1 MPPPAPGCS
10 LARPPPIQIVPPR
23 TRRPSTASG
32 KVRYVHEVGEL
43 GDDIDNFERM
53 RGLTMAAEGLPEWDT
68 DVVTTRKSWAER
80 KDQVEHELRMEA
92 LAERF
97 KSGAHRPTR
106 GSQHDLDPCHRRP
119 VPVRPASAAPRP
131 LGLPVTDTARTD
143 ALLQSYI
150 DMHKESAE
158 QHNMALQEALLEK
171 IRVHKERT
179 QTRRNAQRSTMQL
192 RREASRD
199 FAVQL
204 QHPFFVKQARGPRE
218 RAAPPWACARPCT
231 LALPG
236 ESLAAHMTAVIACA
250 RHAPLPHTL
259 ATHARPAHL
268 VDHPIHTGGDGA
280 ARAADAGR
288 VGGGAAAA
296 DLLRAAQA
304 RGDDAAAGQG
314 PQKRRAVRRRQAGA
328 RRDRTLPDAAC
339 GGWLRVRHLERAP
352 ERVRVAAEVVGSRG
366 HRGRRER
373 AAAAHAVW
381 VSVSP
386 PGWGGQQWVW
396 VQEGTSASCVRMFQS
411 G

>member
-204 QHPFFVKQARGPRE
+204 QHPFFVKQARAPRAWDGPCRDL
-218 RAAPPWACARPCT
+218 RFPPPPHPPHRAPPVVHTQCNPSDNKCHASIREVSAVHGAQDGVRRPHGACARPCT
-231 LALPG
+231 PRLAWG
-236 ESLAAHMTAVIACA
+236 EPCGTHDGRDRL
-250 RHAPLPHTL
+250 RAPRTL
-259 ATHARPAHL
+259 ATHACH
-268 VDHPIHTGGDGA
+268 
-280 ARAADAGR
+280 ARTPR
-288 VGGGAAAA
+288 
-296 DLLRAAQA
+296 
-304 RGDDAAAGQG
+304 
-314 PQKRRAVRRRQAGA
+314 
-328 RRDRTLPDAAC
+328 
-339 GGWLRVRHLERAP
+339 
-352 ERVRVAAEVVGSRG
+352 
-366 HRGRRER
+366 
-373 AAAAHAVW
+373 
-381 VSVSP
+381 SP
-386 PGWGGQQWVW
+386 G
-396 VQEGTSASCVRMFQS
+396 
-411 G
+411 

>member
-204 QHPFFVKQARGPRE
+204 QHPFFVKQARAPRE

-236 ESLAAHMTAVIACA
+236 ESLAAHMTAGIACA
-250 RHAPLPHTL
+250 RHARLPR
-259 ATHARPAHL
+259 THAPL
-268 VDHPIHTGGDGA
+268 T
-280 ARAADAGR
+280 
-288 VGGGAAAA
+288 
-296 DLLRAAQA
+296 
-304 RGDDAAAGQG
+304 
-314 PQKRRAVRRRQAGA
+314 
-328 RRDRTLPDAAC
+328 
-339 GGWLRVRHLERAP
+339 
-352 ERVRVAAEVVGSRG
+352 
-366 HRGRRER
+366 
-373 AAAAHAVW
+373 
-381 VSVSP
+381 
-386 PGWGGQQWVW
+386 
-396 VQEGTSASCVRMFQS
+396 
-411 G
+411 

>member
-1 MPPPAPGCS
+1 
-10 LARPPPIQIVPPR
+10 
-23 TRRPSTASG
+23 
-32 KVRYVHEVGEL
+32 
-43 GDDIDNFERM
+43 
-53 RGLTMAAEGLPEWDT
+53 MAAEGLPEWDT

-204 QHPFFVKQARGPRE
+204 QHPFFVKQA
-218 RAAPPWACARPCT
+218 
-231 LALPG
+231 LP
-236 ESLAAHMTAVIACA
+236 
-250 RHAPLPHTL
+250 
-259 ATHARPAHL
+259 
-268 VDHPIHTGGDGA
+268 
-280 ARAADAGR
+280 
-288 VGGGAAAA
+288 
-296 DLLRAAQA
+296 
-304 RGDDAAAGQG
+304 
-314 PQKRRAVRRRQAGA
+314 
-328 RRDRTLPDAAC
+328 
-339 GGWLRVRHLERAP
+339 
-352 ERVRVAAEVVGSRG
+352 
-366 HRGRRER
+366 
-373 AAAAHAVW
+373 
-381 VSVSP
+381 
-386 PGWGGQQWVW
+386 
-396 VQEGTSASCVRMFQS
+396 
-411 G
+411 

>member
-204 QHPFFVKQARGPRE
+204 QHPFFVKQARGPRAWDGPC
-218 RAAPPWACARPCT
+218 RDPRFPAPPRTRRIAHPQCT
-231 LALPG
+231 P
-236 ESLAAHMTAVIACA
+236 S
-250 RHAPLPHTL
+250 APPVTNV
-259 ATHARPAHL
+259 T
-268 VDHPIHTGGDGA
+268 
-280 ARAADAGR
+280 
-288 VGGGAAAA
+288 
-296 DLLRAAQA
+296 
-304 RGDDAAAGQG
+304 QG
-314 PQKRRAVRRRQAGA
+314 
-328 RRDRTLPDAAC
+328 
-339 GGWLRVRHLERAP
+339 
-352 ERVRVAAEVVGSRG
+352 S
-366 HRGRRER
+366 
-373 AAAAHAVW
+373 
-381 VSVSP
+381 
-386 PGWGGQQWVW
+386 
-396 VQEGTSASCVRMFQS
+396 
-411 G
+411 